1 MADSVDVPDRAKWR
15 ILRLPRTEG
24 NPSRTSGP
32 ASRHGPLARSVLL
45 TPLPAPVPA
54 AAPAGWARSPI
65 RSDRGSQLYR
75 LLDQTNYRKL
85 VDQLLSLLAALD
97 CDVDLVVRARTA

>member
-1 MADSVDVPDRAKWR
+1 MGSTPGTRP
-15 ILRLPRTEG
+15 ILPGRTRREEV
-24 NPSRTSGP
+24 
-32 ASRHGPLARSVLL
+32 ASRLGEESDQVGPR
-45 TPLPAPVPA
+45 VPA
-54 AAPAGWARSPI
+54 VP
-65 RSDRGSQLYR
+65 